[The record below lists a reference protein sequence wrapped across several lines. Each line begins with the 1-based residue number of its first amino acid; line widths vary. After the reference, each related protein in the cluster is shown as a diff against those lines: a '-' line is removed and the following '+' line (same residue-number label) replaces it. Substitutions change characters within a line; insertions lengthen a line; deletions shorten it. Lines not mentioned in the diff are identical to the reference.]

1 MISIVVVSHSRSL
14 AEAAVALA
22 GEMVSGDERP
32 RVAVAAGLDESTFGT
47 DATAVAEA
55 ITEVDSPDGVLV
67 LLDLGSAVLSAEMA
81 LEFLDPDVA
90 KRVRLSSA
98 PLVEGLVAA
107 VVAASTGST
116 IDAVAAEADAG
127 LLGKR
132 EHLGVVEVAGTADV
146 DASALDLD
154 EDAESV
160 EVEVLAAHG
169 LHARPAAR
177 LVALV
182 GRFAAEVTLT
192 NATTGRGPVTAASL
206 SQVATLD
213 ARHGHRL
220 AVSAS
225 GPDAADVLEA
235 VAELAADSFGDDA
248 SPRAGEATVPDDTSA
263 PDIVP
268 AVERGSGSG
277 LDIAIGPALVAAAEV
292 DTRGYVAGSR
302 SDESERSG
310 EALRRAADRLDELHR
325 HTASSA
331 GPGAAEIFSAQKALL
346 TDPEITSAVSNDID
360 AGTSAVEAWGERLGA
375 VAQQYGT
382 LSDPYLRERA
392 ADVRSVRGLVL
403 RSLLGQPEPLVAGEG
418 ILVVPELD
426 AATAAT
432 LDALAVHG
440 VVTVR
445 GGSTGHGV
453 LVVRSRGIPLLADA
467 GDAAAA
473 VESGV
478 TIAFDASV
486 GRLLVDPGEGEQD
499 RLRQEIERRR
509 EARDVAVSQAQS
521 PAVTSDGRPVA
532 VLANVASPEEAA
544 EARRYG
550 AGGSGLVRTEILFGD
565 HTTAPTEDE
574 QVERLLAVS
583 AALGGR
589 PMTVRTWDVGGDKP
603 LPFLPMPSEAN
614 PFLGERGI
622 RVFRSRQELLLDQL
636 RAVCL
641 VAQRVPTKVM
651 FPMVTTRDEVEWAR
665 AMLIEAAAAST
676 GDVPAGLDVGIMIEV
691 PAAAL
696 RAATLVAGLDF
707 VSIGTNDLTQYT
719 TAAERGNAAVAGL
732 ADPFDPALLA
742 LVATVVSDV
751 GPDVAV
757 AVCGDLASSPVAV
770 PLLLGLGVDE
780 LSCTPPKVP
789 EVKAAVRGVDL
800 DVARAMSA
808 EALTASGPDRVRAL
822 LADCALRCR

>member
-1 MISIVVVSHSRSL
+1 VISIVVVSHSRAL

-32 RVAVAAGLDESTFGT
+32 RVAVAAGLDATAFGT
-47 DATAVAEA
+47 DAAAVAEA
-55 ITEVDSPDGVLV
+55 ITEVDTPDGVLV

-90 KRVRLSSA
+90 GRVRLSSA

-107 VVAASTGST
+107 VVAASTGSA
-116 IDAVAAEADAG
+116 IDAVAAEAEAG

-132 EHLGVVEVAGTADV
+132 EHLGVVDGAGAFADDAPEV
-146 DASALDLD
+146 L

-160 EVEVLAAHG
+160 EIEVLAAHG

-182 GRFAAEVTLT
+182 GRFTAARVTLT
-192 NATTGRGPVTAASL
+192 NATTGRGPVNAASL

-213 ARHGHRL
+213 ARRGHRL

-225 GPDAADVLEA
+225 GPAASDLLEA
-235 VAELAADSFGDDA
+235 VVELAADGFGDDA
-248 SPRAGEATVPDDTSA
+248 PPRAGEATAPGGASA
-263 PDIVP
+263 PDGAP

-277 LDIAIGPALVAAAEV
+277 LDIAIGPALVAAGEV
-292 DTRGYVAGSR
+292 DASGYVAGSP
-302 SDESERSG
+302 SEESERSG
-310 EALRRAADRLDELHR
+310 ESLRQAADRLDELQR
-325 HTASSA
+325 HTASTA
-331 GPGAAEIFSAQKALL
+331 GPGEAEIFSAQQALL
-346 TDPEITSAVSNDID
+346 TDPEITTAVSAAID
-360 AGTSAVEAWGERLGA
+360 AGASAVDAWGDRLDA
-375 VAQQYGT
+375 VAEQYRT

-403 RSLLGQPEPLVAGEG
+403 RTLLGQPEPLLAGEG

-432 LDALAVHG
+432 LDAGAVHG

-445 GGSTGHGV
+445 GGSTGHGA
-453 LVVRSRGIPLLADA
+453 LVARSRGIPLLTDA
-467 GDAAAA
+467 GDVAEA
-473 VESGV
+473 VEPGL
-478 TIAFDASV
+478 TIAFDASI
-486 GRLLVDPGEGEQD
+486 GRLLVDPDEEEQE
-499 RLRQEIERRR
+499 RLRREIERRR
-509 EARDVAVSQAQS
+509 EARDVAMAQAQAT
-521 PAVTSDGRPVA
+521 AVTSDGHQVA
-532 VLANVASPEEAA
+532 VLANVASQDEAVA
-544 EARRYG
+544 ARGYG
-550 AGGSGLVRTEILFGD
+550 AEGSGLVRTEILFGAW
-565 HTTAPTEDE
+565 TAPPTVTE

-583 AALGGR
+583 AALDGR
-589 PMTVRTWDVGGDKP
+589 PMTARTWDVGGDKP
-603 LPFLPMPSEAN
+603 LPFLPLPAEAN
-614 PFLGERGI
+614 PFLGVRGI
-622 RVFRSRQELLLDQL
+622 RVFRTRPQLLLDQL
-636 RAVCL
+636 QAVCL

-665 AMLIEAAAAST
+665 EMLREAAAAST
-676 GDVPAGLDVGIMIEV
+676 GDVPPELAVGIMIEV

-732 ADPFDPALLA
+732 ADPFDPAVLA

-757 AVCGDLASSPVAV
+757 AVCGDLASSPLAV
-770 PLLLGLGVDE
+770 PLLVGLGVDE

-789 EVKAAVRGVDL
+789 EVKAAVRDTDL
-800 DVARAMSA
+800 DAARSMSA
-808 EALTASGPDRVRAL
+808 EALTVSGQDGVRAL
-822 LADCALRCR
+822 LADHAQRSR